1 MTTNPTPALL
11 ELNHIQQIYTSGERR
26 FTAVQDVNLTVHE
39 GDFMA
44 ILGPSGCGKS
54 TLLRIITGLQKP
66 SEGQVLYRSQPLQG
80 VNPHAA
86 IVFQTFALFP
96 WLTVFE
102 NVALALKARKIPL
115 NIRTPRA
122 LDLIDRVG
130 LDGFETAYPR
140 ELSGG
145 MRQKVGFARAMAVEP
160 ELLCLDEPF
169 SALDVLS
176 AESLRGELM
185 ELWTSGNIP
194 TKAILMVSHS
204 IEEAVFMADRIV
216 VMDKEPGR
224 IVAEVRV
231 ELPHPRQRKSEEFQK
246 IVDEVYAILA
256 GQTEAEAIELG
267 SAPGEPG
274 RTRSL
279 PKVSISD
286 LAGLLEYVSELPDD
300 RADIYRLASEL
311 SIDSGQVLSLTEATE
326 LLGFAH
332 VEKGDITLTSLGE
345 TFAEASILARKEIF
359 AARIR
364 RLPLMR
370 WLTTMLT
377 HSENHS
383 LAWDV
388 IQTAL
393 GLEFSHAEAE
403 KELEILIDWGRYAE
417 IISYDDD
424 KELIYLE
431 LTSQPA
437 K

>member
-1 MTTNPTPALL
+1 M
-11 ELNHIQQIYTSGERR
+11 
-26 FTAVQDVNLTVHE
+26 
-39 GDFMA
+39 
-44 ILGPSGCGKS
+44 
-54 TLLRIITGLQKP
+54 
-66 SEGQVLYRSQPLQG
+66 
-80 VNPHAA
+80 
-86 IVFQTFALFP
+86 
-96 WLTVFE
+96 
-102 NVALALKARKIPL
+102 
-115 NIRTPRA
+115 
-122 LDLIDRVG
+122 
-130 LDGFETAYPR
+130 
-140 ELSGG
+140 
-145 MRQKVGFARAMAVEP
+145 
-160 ELLCLDEPF
+160 
-169 SALDVLS
+169 
-176 AESLRGELM
+176 
-185 ELWTSGNIP
+185 
-194 TKAILMVSHS
+194 
-204 IEEAVFMADRIV
+204 
-216 VMDKEPGR
+216 
-224 IVAEVRV
+224 
-231 ELPHPRQRKSEEFQK
+231 
-246 IVDEVYAILA
+246 DEVYAILA

-403 KELEILIDWGRYAE
+403 KNWR
-417 IISYDDD
+417 S
-424 KELIYLE
+424 
-431 LTSQPA
+431 
-437 K
+437 